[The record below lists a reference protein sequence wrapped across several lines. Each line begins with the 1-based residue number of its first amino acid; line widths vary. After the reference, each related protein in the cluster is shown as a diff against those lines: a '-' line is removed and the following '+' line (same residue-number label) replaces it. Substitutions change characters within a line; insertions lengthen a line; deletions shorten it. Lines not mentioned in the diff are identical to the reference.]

1 MATSIS
7 LAILVG
13 QFWRKMAWSS
23 ENENQGMQNE
33 KVTIF
38 INEIEIEEVEG
49 WVVVH
54 FLV

>member
-1 MATSIS
+1 
-7 LAILVG
+7 
-13 QFWRKMAWSS
+13 
-23 ENENQGMQNE
+23 MQNE

-54 FLV
+54 FLVW